1 MCGSANVPSAVFRV
15 KLLRWHLNFAA
26 VCTVLG
32 LMIVGCGPTK
42 PVVFPENKFE
52 QNLQRI
58 GAAYTQASVKLG
70 RPPTGPEELIEF
82 LQVTGGS
89 PAAEILRSP
98 HDGEN
103 YVIVWNVDFRQL
115 AMSGANVND
124 VIIAYEKRG
133 KNGSRYVM
141 KPPSHVTQ
149 ISDLEFKSAKFP
161 PGHQPAS

>member
-1 MCGSANVPSAVFRV
+1 MRWSSGIPYVVFRGQLRPH
-15 KLLRWHLNFAA
+15 LLASVILAMLSVGF
-26 VCTVLG
+26 L
-32 LMIVGCGPTK
+32 GCGPAK

-52 QNLQRI
+52 QQLQRI
-58 GAAYTQASVKLG
+58 GAAYSQASVKLG
-70 RPPTGPEELIEF
+70 RPPSGPEEIMEF
-82 LQVTGGS
+82 LQITGGP

-98 HDGEN
+98 HDGED

-133 KNGSRYVM
+133 KNGTRYVM

-149 ISDLEFKSAKFP
+149 LSDLEFKSAKFP
-161 PGHQPAS
+161 PGHQPAL

>member
-1 MCGSANVPSAVFRV
+1 MCRSSGIPSIVYCRQYQQP
-15 KLLRWHLNFAA
+15 LFAA
-26 VCTVLG
+26 FILVILSVVL
-32 LMIVGCGPTK
+32 VGCGPAK

-52 QNLQRI
+52 QQLQRI
-58 GAAYTQASVKLG
+58 GAAYSQASVKLG
-70 RPPTGPEELIEF
+70 RPPSGPEELMEF
-82 LQVTGGS
+82 LQVTGGPS
-89 PAAEILRSP
+89 AAETLRSP
-98 HDGEN
+98 HDGED

-133 KNGSRYVM
+133 KNGTRYVM

-161 PGHQPAS
+161 PGHQPAL